1 MGQQEPPPEVVI
13 NVGGD
18 NNGNN
23 GGNDGGSSSSSGGGS
38 SGPADPQGPYRSIL
52 LGMRLPPGLFADLL
66 RRAVGEHWTANDF
79 LWALSSA
86 KQFNRMFPGIQSLLD
101 QGMSVPQ
108 AISTWRA
115 TSEAYEQSLR
125 DAGLWGFISG
135 KMSKKNI
142 GLAIQNGKDPEEMVF
157 LVGIAQQAKR
167 SESLRQAFNQILK
180 NKGDQQ
186 LDKKGWFKFL
196 LGQSD
201 ARLYNTYEGAQL
213 LQSLG
218 GTEGLK
224 IKEARKLARA
234 FGQPGQFVDVQDAI
248 ANVDRL
254 RRTIGSEELRGAG
267 IDTADLLSASMIE
280 ELGYRTPKLRKK
292 AEGIMVKLEQL
303 ARNREAALAAGGA
316 EATSSI
322 AGRPV
327 SELAPK

>member
-1 MGQQEPPPEVVI
+1 MPPEEQPPPIEI
-13 NVGGD
+13 NVGGGD
-18 NNGNN
+18 E
-23 GGNDGGSSSSSGGGS
+23 DGGSSSSGGSSGS

-66 RRAVGEHWTANDF
+66 KRAVSEKWTANDF

-115 TSEAYEQSLR
+115 TSQGYEQALR
-125 DAGLWGFISG
+125 DAGLWGFVSG

-157 LVGIAQQAKR
+157 LVGVAQQAKR
-167 SESLRQAFNQILK
+167 SESLREAFNQILK
-180 NKGDQQ
+180 KRGDQQ

-201 ARLYNTYEGAQL
+201 ARLYDVYEGAQL

-218 GTEGLK
+218 GAGGLA
-224 IKEARKLARA
+224 IRDARKLAKA

-254 RRTIGSEELRGAG
+254 RRTIGTQELEGAG
-267 IDTADLLSASMIE
+267 IDTADLVAASMAE
-280 ELGYRTPKLRKK
+280 ELGHRTPKLRRK
-292 AEGIMVKLEQL
+292 AEGVLTRLEQL

-316 EATSSI
+316 EATTSVG
-322 AGRPV
+322 GRPI
-327 SELAPK
+327 SELAPKG